1 MINQKEKVNMEKLA
15 VNGGNPVRSESFPP
29 QYIGANLIGKE
40 EKALVNKVIDAKSLF
55 RHYGANC
62 LNMTG
67 RFEEE
72 LSGFIGTRYALA
84 VSSGSGALFCAM
96 KGLNI
101 GDGDEVIL
109 PALGWISDYNAV
121 AFSGARPVFADIDG
135 SLNMNPE
142 SFKAKITKKTKA
154 VIVIHYQGAASRLDE
169 IVKIARRH
177 KIKIIEDVAQA
188 IGGAYDGKKLGS
200 LGDVAIFSFQNNKV
214 ITTGDGGAIVTDD
227 QGTFE
232 RTVRFHDLG
241 MLRPCFEKTL
251 EKKRITEPFLG
262 SQWRM
267 NELTGAVAL
276 AQLRKLPAII
286 RATRTKSAKLRALL
300 KKDLPCLKFRDVKTE
315 NDIGI
320 LISIDLGSK
329 VAVAKFKE
337 AYQAEGLV
345 YGATSGCGVFNTYA
359 AIVADMKNKDIYNG
373 KDFEKSDEITGKM
386 AQIAVL
392 PVYNEN
398 DIRDIAKGI
407 IKVIN
412 GTPECK

>member
-1 MINQKEKVNMEKLA
+1 MEKLA
-15 VNGGNPVRSESFPP
+15 INGGKPVRTKPFPP

-55 RHYGANC
+55 RHYGAKC

-67 RFEEE
+67 QFEKE
-72 LSGFIGTRYALA
+72 LSAYIGTRYALA

-96 KGLNI
+96 KGLNV
-101 GDGDEVIL
+101 GAGDEVIL
-109 PALGWISDYNAV
+109 PALGWISDYNAI
-121 AFSGARPVFADIDG
+121 AFSWATPVFADIDS

-142 SFKAKITKKTKA
+142 SFKSKITKKTKA

-169 IVKIARRH
+169 IVKIAHSH
-177 KIKIIEDVAQA
+177 KIKVIEDVAQA

-214 ITTGDGGAIVTDD
+214 ITTGDGGALVTDD
-227 QGTFE
+227 QEIFE
-232 RTVRFHDLG
+232 RATRFHDLG
-241 MLRPCFEKTL
+241 MLRTVFEKNL
-251 EKKRITEPFLG
+251 EKKRMTEPFLG

-276 AQLRKLPAII
+276 AQLRKLPDIV
-286 RATRTKSAKLRALL
+286 RKTRTKSAKLRAIL
-300 KKDLPCLKFRDVKTE
+300 KKELPRLKFRDVKPE

-320 LISIDLGSK
+320 LVSIDLGSK
-329 VAVAKFKE
+329 TAAAKFKD

-359 AIVADMKNKDIYNG
+359 AILADMKNKNIYKE
-373 KDFEKSDEITGKM
+373 KDFEAADGIIGSM
-386 AQIAVL
+386 APIAVL
-392 PVYNEN
+392 PVYNDK
-398 DIRDIAKGI
+398 DIKDIAKGI
-407 IKVIN
+407 IKVVKGIS
-412 GTPECK
+412 

>member
-1 MINQKEKVNMEKLA
+1 MEKLA
-15 VNGGNPVRSESFPP
+15 INGGKPVRTKPFPP

-67 RFEEE
+67 QFEKE
-72 LSGFIGTRYALA
+72 LSAFIGTRYALA

-96 KGLNI
+96 KGLNV
-101 GDGDEVIL
+101 GAGDEVIL
-109 PALGWISDYNAV
+109 PALGWISDYNAI
-121 AFSGARPVFADIDG
+121 AFSWATPVFADIDS

-142 SFKAKITKKTKA
+142 SFKSKITKKTKA

-169 IVKIARRH
+169 IVKIAHSH
-177 KIKIIEDVAQA
+177 KIKVIEDVAQA

-214 ITTGDGGAIVTDD
+214 ITTGDGGALVTDD
-227 QGTFE
+227 QEIFE
-232 RTVRFHDLG
+232 RATRFHDLG
-241 MLRPCFEKTL
+241 MLRTVFEKNL
-251 EKKRITEPFLG
+251 EKKRMTEPFLG

-276 AQLRKLPAII
+276 AQLRKLPDIV
-286 RATRTKSAKLRALL
+286 RKTRTKSAKLRAIL
-300 KKDLPCLKFRDVKTE
+300 KKELPRLKFRDVKPE

-320 LISIDLGSK
+320 LVSIDLGSK
-329 VAVAKFKE
+329 TAAAKFKD

-359 AIVADMKNKDIYNG
+359 AILADMKNKNIYKE
-373 KDFEKSDEITGKM
+373 KDFEAADGIIGSM
-386 AQIAVL
+386 APIAVL
-392 PVYNEN
+392 PVYNDK
-398 DIRDIAKGI
+398 DIKDIAKGI
-407 IKVIN
+407 IKVVKGIS
-412 GTPECK
+412 

>member
-1 MINQKEKVNMEKLA
+1 MEKLA
-15 VNGGNPVRSESFPP
+15 INGGKPVRTKPFPA

-67 RFEEE
+67 QFEKE
-72 LSGFIGTRYALA
+72 LSAFIGTRYALA

-96 KGLNI
+96 KGLNV
-101 GDGDEVIL
+101 GAGDEVIL
-109 PALGWISDYNAV
+109 PALGWISDYNAI
-121 AFSGARPVFADIDG
+121 AFSWATPVFADIDS

-142 SFKAKITKKTKA
+142 SFKSKITKKTKA

-169 IVKIARRH
+169 IVKIAHSH
-177 KIKIIEDVAQA
+177 KIKVIEDVAQA

-214 ITTGDGGAIVTDD
+214 ITTGDGGALVTDD
-227 QGTFE
+227 QEIFE
-232 RTVRFHDLG
+232 RATRFHDLG
-241 MLRPCFEKTL
+241 MLRTVFEKNL
-251 EKKRITEPFLG
+251 EKKRMTEPFLG

-276 AQLRKLPAII
+276 AQLRKLPDIV
-286 RATRTKSAKLRALL
+286 RKTRTKSAKLRAIL
-300 KKDLPCLKFRDVKTE
+300 KKELPRLKFRDVKPE

-320 LISIDLGSK
+320 LVSIDLGSK
-329 VAVAKFKE
+329 TAAAKFKD

-359 AIVADMKNKDIYNG
+359 AILADMKNKNIYKE
-373 KDFEKSDEITGKM
+373 KDFEAADGIIGSM
-386 AQIAVL
+386 APIAVL
-392 PVYNEN
+392 PVYNDK
-398 DIRDIAKGI
+398 DIKDIAKGI
-407 IKVIN
+407 IKVVKGIS
-412 GTPECK
+412 

>member
-1 MINQKEKVNMEKLA
+1 MEKLA
-15 VNGGNPVRSESFPP
+15 INGGKPVRTKPFPP

-40 EKALVNKVIDAKSLF
+40 EKALVNKVIGAKSLF

-67 RFEEE
+67 QFEKE
-72 LSGFIGTRYALA
+72 LSAFIGTRYALA

-101 GDGDEVIL
+101 GSGDEVIL
-109 PALGWISDYNAV
+109 PALGWISDYNAI
-121 AFSGARPVFADIDG
+121 AFSGATPVFADIDG

-142 SFKAKITKKTKA
+142 SFKSKITKKTKA

-169 IVKIARRH
+169 IVKISHRH
-177 KIKIIEDVAQA
+177 KIKVIEDVAQA
-188 IGGAYDGKKLGS
+188 IGGTYNGKKLGS

-214 ITTGDGGAIVTDD
+214 ITTGDGGALVTDD
-227 QGTFE
+227 QEIFE
-232 RTVRFHDLG
+232 RAVRFHDLG
-241 MLRPCFEKTL
+241 MLRTVFEKNL
-251 EKKRITEPFLG
+251 ERKRITETFLG

-276 AQLRKLPAII
+276 AQLRKLPDIV
-286 RATRTKSAKLRALL
+286 RKTRTKSAKLRAIL
-300 KKDLPCLKFRDVKTE
+300 KKELPGLKFRDVNPK

-320 LISIDLGSK
+320 LVSIDLGSK
-329 VAVAKFKE
+329 AAAGKFKE

-345 YGATSGCGVFNTYA
+345 YGATSGCNVFNTYA
-359 AIVADMKNKDIYNG
+359 AILADMKSKNICNG
-373 KDFEKSDEITGKM
+373 KDFEISDEIMGGM
-386 AQIAVL
+386 APIAVL
-392 PVYNEN
+392 PVYNDK

-407 IKVIN
+407 IKVIR
-412 GTPECK
+412 GIPECRS